1 MPTIRLISSA
11 NPSPSAI
18 ASGSGSGTPSL
29 ASWNVHATEI
39 AMLAT
44 IERSMPRP
52 ITTITIATPSTPK
65 TATLRSSVSR
75 FCAVRNP
82 GSRIEKTANSRT
94 ASTKTI
100 CS

>member
-18 ASGSGSGTPSL
+18 ASGSGTPSL

-52 ITTITIATPSTPK
+52 ITTITMAMPSTPK
-65 TATLRSSVSR
+65 TATLRSSVRR

-82 GSRIEKTANSRT
+82 GSRIEKIANNKIASR
-94 ASTKTI
+94 KTI